1 MCGRYYIDQEEDL
14 AEMRQILEEVNRRFH
29 DSLALSAMRAGE
41 ITPSQVVPVLRPE
54 QRQPDSR
61 IVPDL
66 MQWGFPQ
73 YQGSGLIINARSES
87 ALVKPMFK
95 SAVKTGRILV
105 PASAFFEWEHLP
117 QANLPQARLPQ
128 ARLPQARKGRKMTLS
143 MTDEPIFYMAGLARY
158 FQNIPGS
165 TMDLWRFVILT
176 TSANASVAPI
186 HDRMPLIL
194 PRRLLRRWLL
204 DDQAA
209 EEFLQQPVDMQMVLT
224 ETA

>member
-29 DSLALSAMRAGE
+29 DSLALSAMRTGE
-41 ITPSQVVPVLRPE
+41 IAPSQVVPVLRPD
-54 QRQPDSR
+54 RQTPDSR

-117 QANLPQARLPQ
+117 H

-158 FQNIPGS
+158 FPNIPGS
-165 TMDLWRFVILT
+165 IMDLWRFVILT
-176 TSANASVAPI
+176 TSANASVAPV

-194 PRRLLRRWLL
+194 PRSLLRRWLL